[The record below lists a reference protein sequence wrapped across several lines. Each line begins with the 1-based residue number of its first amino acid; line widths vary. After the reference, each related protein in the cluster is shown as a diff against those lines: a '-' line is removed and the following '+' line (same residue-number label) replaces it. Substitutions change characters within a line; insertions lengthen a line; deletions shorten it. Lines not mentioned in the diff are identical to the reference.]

1 MQEFI
6 HHKVEIY
13 EDFLKDF
20 NIIQILLSD
29 RSFEFERRFEEF
41 SQTLLSYFQTSGNTS
56 VEAEIL
62 KIMNSVFTV
71 KKGFNPVKMEKIQTD
86 RRAIYWGFAF
96 SATESLFEILI
107 DLLNKEKVK
116 LEEGGELVSNLILML
131 IQNNILDDAKI
142 AELNT
147 ITKVEIYWNQI
158 VQQNESIANINKKL
172 RMSLLAEDIYL
183 LFEDNLSKINS

>member
-20 NIIQILLSD
+20 NKIQILLSD

-62 KIMNSVFTV
+62 KIVNSVFTV